1 VPRRSNPG
9 RTNTYKLVVEPGLSV
24 DLDAFCHANRGA
36 PRVTI
41 MRMAIE
47 TYIKEELKKD
57 RQLSKR
63 FVAAKHKILAEIAA
77 ETATGSKLHVL
88 RPEKGNV

>member
-1 VPRRSNPG
+1 MPRHSNPG
-9 RTNTYKLVVEPGLSV
+9 RTNTYKLVVEPELSV

-41 MRMAIE
+41 MRLAID

-57 RQLSKR
+57 RQLNQR
-63 FVAAKHKILAEIAA
+63 FAAAKHKILAEIAA

-88 RPEKGNV
+88 RPEKESV